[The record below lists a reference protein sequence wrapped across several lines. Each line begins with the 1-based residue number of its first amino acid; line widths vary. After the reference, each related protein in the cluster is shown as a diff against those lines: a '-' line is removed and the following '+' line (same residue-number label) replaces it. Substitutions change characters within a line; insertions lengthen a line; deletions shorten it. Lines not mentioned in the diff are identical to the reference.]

1 MFDFQRVLTS
11 EDVYQ
16 DLVKRVASVKLK
28 PGSGNGTHYYHTARL
43 QLWHEKP
50 PADAL
55 VTDADSGM
63 TGVSQATRAKLVLS
77 CSRLMIYFGGS
88 GCFLTCFLTDDI
100 TLKRDGHKLML
111 VPTKYKGSLMKSP
124 KTVKAVI
131 RGNENSKGGFR
142 LDKERI
148 SPDDEYSFEDFTYI
162 HINFKDTEYLNKFQK
177 LWNEMM
183 ATRRAERKR
192 ICSLKDQLQAA
203 TRAPLAVS

>member
-1 MFDFQRVLTS
+1 MFDFQRALTS
-11 EDVYQ
+11 ERVYQ
-16 DLVKRVASVKLK
+16 DLVKRVALVKLK
-28 PGSGNGTHYYHTARL
+28 LGSGNGTHYYHNARL
-43 QLWHEKP
+43 QLWHENP

-55 VTDADSGM
+55 VTDAASGM
-63 TGVSQATRAKLVLS
+63 TGVSKAARAKLVLQ

-88 GCFLTCFLTDDI
+88 FLTCFLTDDI
-100 TLKRDGHKLML
+100 TLKRDGHELML

-142 LDKERI
+142 LDKEKI
-148 SPDDEYSFEDFTYI
+148 SPDDEYKFEEYSYI

-183 ATRRAERKR
+183 AARRAKRKE
-192 ICSLKDQLQAA
+192 ISSLKEQLQAA
-203 TRAPLAVS
+203 ARAPLAVS